1 MWHRGPLEML
11 RTATSVLVLVMAA
24 SSAMAADLIID
35 EPAAAPVMAVGHDWS
50 GGYIGV
56 HLGYGW
62 GTVEAT
68 DTDPGG
74 GFFDEDTGESFAVD
88 ATGFLAGLQAGA
100 NWQMDSVVL
109 GIEGQVG
116 FFGIS
121 GDDVVLEDPDNFGR
135 VDFGAYGDVTARLGF
150 AADNALFYLK
160 GGLAV
165 AQIDTTFG
173 DIVDGT
179 PDEDPL
185 STGSFSGM
193 KGGWTVGV
201 GAELALDDNWSVKA
215 EYQYYDFGTEEL
227 VDVEGDT
234 ADATFKLHT
243 VKVGLN
249 YSF

>member
-1 MWHRGPLEML
+1 ML
-11 RTATSVLVLVMAA
+11 RVVTGALVLIVSA

-35 EPAAAPVMAVGHDWS
+35 EPEAAPMIAAGHDWS

-74 GFFDEDTGESFAVD
+74 GFFDEATGESLTVD
-88 ATGFLAGLQAGA
+88 ASGFLAGLQAGA

-116 FFGIS
+116 FLGVS
-121 GDDVVLEDPDNFGR
+121 GENVVLLDPDNFGR
-135 VDFGAYGDVTARLGF
+135 VDYGAYGDLTARLGF
-150 AADNALFYLK
+150 AADTALFYLK

-165 AQIDTTFG
+165 AQVDTTFG

-179 PDEDPL
+179 SDEDPN
-185 STGSFSGM
+185 STGSFSGVRA
-193 KGGWTVGV
+193 GWTVGV

-215 EYQYYDFGTEEL
+215 EYQYYDFGTQEL
-227 VDVEGDT
+227 VDIDGDT

-243 VKVGLN
+243 VKIGLN

>member
-1 MWHRGPLEML
+1 
-11 RTATSVLVLVMAA
+11 
-24 SSAMAADLIID
+24 MAADLIVD
-35 EPAAAPVMAVGHDWS
+35 EPAAAPIVASGHDWS
-50 GGYIGV
+50 GGYIGA

-62 GTVEAT
+62 GVVEAT

-74 GFFDEDTGESFAVD
+74 GLFDEATGQTLAVD
-88 ATGFLAGLQAGA
+88 ASGFLAGFQAGV

-109 GIEGQVG
+109 GVEGQVG
-116 FFGIS
+116 WLGLS
-121 GDDVVLEDPDNFGR
+121 GDNVILADPDNFGR
-135 VDFGAYGDVTARLGF
+135 VDFGAYADLTARLGF

-165 AQIDTTFG
+165 AQINTTFG

-185 STGSFSGM
+185 SSATFDGV
-193 KGGWTVGV
+193 KGGWTVGL

-215 EYQYYDFGTEEL
+215 EYQYYDFGTQEI

-234 ADATFKLHT
+234 GDVTFKVHT
-243 VKVGLN
+243 IKVGLN
-249 YSF
+249 YGF